1 MAPII
6 LQWILCC
13 LLVHFEVTE
22 VSGARGRRQMIK
34 ARLFTNILYIYI
46 KQLMMPTLPLLQ
58 TCLSPADLASAASVL
73 TIHHGAGQGR
83 GAVVRGVE
91 TILGW
96 GGLGLTAR

>member
-1 MAPII
+1 
-6 LQWILCC
+6 
-13 LLVHFEVTE
+13 
-22 VSGARGRRQMIK
+22 
-34 ARLFTNILYIYI
+34 
-46 KQLMMPTLPLLQ
+46 MMPTLPPLQ

-96 GGLGLTAR
+96 GGLSLAAW